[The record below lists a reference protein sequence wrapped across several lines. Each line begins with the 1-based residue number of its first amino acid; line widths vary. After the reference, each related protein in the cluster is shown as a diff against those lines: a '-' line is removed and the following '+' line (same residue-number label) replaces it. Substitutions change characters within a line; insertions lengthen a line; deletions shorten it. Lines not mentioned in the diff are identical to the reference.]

1 MIRYIVLSALLTI
14 ASAGNRHTFSQ
25 DETNTPALLKSWL
38 PLQLIPSP
46 VVYQD
51 SDKLNAKSQFGFRW
65 QLIPLNISFR
75 PNRYNSPVQFFKIN
89 PVRRFTG
96 SMEIFV
102 QPEWTVTGF
111 QYAGLSRFGL
121 SAGGRVLLPIK
132 GDGEKISFSIGG
144 KYSYRKDLVGTN
156 NGYWGIE
163 TGVYVLFGILGLQ
176 MNYHFDDRS
185 RFDIGFYFKYF

>member
-1 MIRYIVLSALLTI
+1 MY
-14 ASAGNRHTFSQ
+14 
-25 DETNTPALLKSWL
+25 KSWL

-51 SDKLNAKSQFGFRW
+51 ADNLNAKIQFGFRW
-65 QLIPLNISFR
+65 HVLPLNVSFR
-75 PNRYNSPVQFFKIN
+75 TNQYNSPIQFFKIN

-111 QYAGLSRFGL
+111 KYAGLSRFGL
-121 SAGGRVLLPIK
+121 SAGSRILLPIK
-132 GDGEKISFSIGG
+132 GDGEKMAFSIGG
-144 KYSYRKDLVGTN
+144 KYSYRDDFIGTN
-156 NGYWGIE
+156 NGFWGIE
-163 TGVYVLFGILGLQ
+163 AGVYVLFGVLGLQ
-176 MNYHFDDRS
+176 VNYNFDDRS